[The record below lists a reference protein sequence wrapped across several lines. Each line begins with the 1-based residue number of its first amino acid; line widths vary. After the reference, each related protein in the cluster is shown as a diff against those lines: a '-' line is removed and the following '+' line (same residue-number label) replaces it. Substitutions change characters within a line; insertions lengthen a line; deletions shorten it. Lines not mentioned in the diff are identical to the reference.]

1 MLEAMVIEVCGT
13 KASRRVTSI
22 WNFEVELRESK
33 VCHKTQKM
41 KMTQTSGGGL

>member
-1 MLEAMVIEVCGT
+1 MVIEVCDT

-33 VCHKTQKM
+33 GMSQDTEDDSDQWRRAVKQN
-41 KMTQTSGGGL
+41 S